1 MPVGIHV
8 ILGFALQIGAFIFVY
23 FSLSGSKFFIIV
35 ASIVATLLV
44 RFAYRRFVP
53 AECKG
58 ATCGGRAYQKGSRPL
73 YYECSDCGHV
83 HTTNWYEGSRRR
95 SFSS

>member
-8 ILGFALQIGAFIFVY
+8 ILGFALQIGAFLFVY
-23 FSLSGSKFFIIV
+23 FSLSGSKFFII
-35 ASIVATLLV
+35 AAGIVATLLV

-53 AECKG
+53 AECKV

-73 YYECSDCGHV
+73 YYECSECGYV
-83 HTTNWYEGSRRR
+83 YKTSWYEGSRRR
-95 SFSS
+95 SYSS

>member
-8 ILGFALQIGAFIFVY
+8 ILGFALQIGTFLFVIFS
-23 FSLSGSKFFIIV
+23 FDERGFFMIV
-35 ASIVATLLV
+35 ASILAVLVV

-53 AECKG
+53 AECKV

-73 YYECSDCGHV
+73 YYECSECGYV
-83 HTTNWYEGSRRR
+83 YKTSWYEGSRRR
-95 SFSS
+95 SYSS